1 MLSQLTYT
9 PNLDEPSEMSK
20 RFAITP
26 IRSEADHQSA
36 LAEIEQLWG
45 AAFGTPEGDRLD
57 VLMTLVD
64 AYEREAWPDE
74 DLDPVEAIKARMENS
89 GRTRKDFEAI
99 VGSSG
104 RASEI
109 LNRKRGLTLPMIWK
123 LVSDWKMPADVL
135 VRPYSIATRESA
147 SAEI

>member
-1 MLSQLTYT
+1 M
-9 PNLDEPSEMSK
+9 PK
-20 RFAITP
+20 RSAITP
-26 IRSEADHQSA
+26 IRSETDHQDA
-36 LAEIEQLWG
+36 LAEIERLWG
-45 AAFGTPEGDRLD
+45 ATIGTAEGDRLD

-74 DLDPVEAIKARMENS
+74 DLDPIDAIKARMENS

-99 VGSSG
+99 AGSSG

-109 LNRKRGLTLPMIWK
+109 LNRKRSLTLPMIWK

-135 VRPYSIATRESA
+135 VRPYPVVARESA
-147 SAEI
+147 PIREGLVRHGARRQVQPA